1 MSSRRNIDEQVVRD
15 RRDPRREESIPPEKR
30 ISVEPA
36 PLPSV
41 EPAPGPSLVTGSSI
55 PVPDVTALAPTSSAH
70 PPREPAAERPSERP
84 PARSIEVEEPRRRP
98 ELATTLGTGA
108 DRAHAAQPHVV
119 TNADPRLEVLEPL
132 LRAGDWNAVLRALG
146 PAEQAGRLPPNLGLI
161 YAVARKESEGPTD
174 KGSQS
179 TELAI
184 RCTAGLLGVA
194 SDSAIALVVA
204 KRLIRKNPVGW
215 QQRPAPPARVSALI
229 MIGALVIGG
238 LVGWLVATGRLHLH

>member
-1 MSSRRNIDEQVVRD
+1 MAGRRNIDEQVVRD

-36 PLPSV
+36 P
-41 EPAPGPSLVTGSSI
+41 GPSLVTGASI
-55 PVPDVTALAPTSSAH
+55 PVPDVTALAPTSSA
-70 PPREPAAERPSERP
+70 PPPSAPSAERPSER
-84 PARSIEVEEPRRRP
+84 RIELEEPRRR
-98 ELATTLGTGA
+98 EVAATLGTGG
-108 DRAHAAQPHVV
+108 DRAAAHVV
-119 TNADPRLEVLEPL
+119 TNTDPRLETLESL
-132 LRAGDWNAVLRALG
+132 LRAGDWNAVLQTLG

-161 YAVARKESEGPTD
+161 YAIARKEIEGPTD
-174 KGSQS
+174 KGSES

-184 RCTAGLLGVA
+184 RCTAGLLGVT

-229 MIGALVIGG
+229 MIAALVIGG
-238 LVGWLVATGRLHLH
+238 LVGWLVATGRLHVQLR